1 MPSPKAPDT
10 LAQAQHMAWL
20 RQNPAPTTSR
30 EALGRLMETTRLCL
44 EAFDEEHLLSAQ
56 NGLEDVLIQTLVAM
70 KSLSIQPDQALQR
83 ALARMQDNG
92 GKRAF
97 HIFEDRVELRVQG
110 EIRGEWPLYSQQ
122 DYQMALN
129 LARELNCDVVHEEAC
144 QLGLFQHARLHQS
157 RAYQEI

>member
-1 MPSPKAPDT
+1 MPAPQAPVNLT
-10 LAQAQHMAWL
+10 QAQHMAWL
-20 RQNPAPTTSR
+20 RQSPAPATSR

-44 EAFDEEHLLSAQ
+44 EAFDTDQLLSAQ
-56 NGLEDVLIQTLVAM
+56 NNLEDVLIQLLVAM
-70 KSLSIQPDQALQR
+70 KSLNIQPDQALQR
-83 ALARMQDNG
+83 ALARLDDNS

-129 LARELNCDVVHEEAC
+129 LARELNCDVLHEEAC
-144 QLGLFQHARLHQS
+144 QLGLFQHARLQQA
-157 RAYQEI
+157 RAFQDA